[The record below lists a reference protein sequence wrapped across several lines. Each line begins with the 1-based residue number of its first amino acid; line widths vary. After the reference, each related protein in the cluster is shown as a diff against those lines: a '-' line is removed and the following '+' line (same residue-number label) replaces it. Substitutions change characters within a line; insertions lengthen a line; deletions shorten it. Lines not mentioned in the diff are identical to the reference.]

1 LRGRS
6 LLTGFKFARAAY
18 VMFAV
23 AVLLALLK
31 LGGLGAHPLFLR
43 IVPTESVAKA
53 AEPVAGGRASEGEVL
68 DLPDADD
75 STSGSVGRLLTLASR
90 VSNLPG
96 REESARTGE
105 PSRDDAP
112 VFHRPSSGKTRGT
125 DGEPVCGNLGDF
137 PKSSRAVFPLSSD
150 YFDSYEDTW
159 GAARPQGGHEGTDL
173 MSPTG
178 TPEFAIT
185 DGTIVPVKG
194 ANENGWNRLGGYT
207 VMLEAAYDAGPI
219 KKGDLFYYAH
229 MDDESALK
237 LGTKVRAG
245 QQIGVVGDTGEGR
258 EVTRGKFP
266 PHLHFGWYDTGSAS
280 SRTNLESGAMDPYP
294 LLLWLEANGGAVTGG
309 TDASYCEAQQEES
322 VPDST
327 STSSDLD
334 TGDRNDARPSPAVEE
349 SRQDHPQEPQSKPD
363 EEKKSDKVSRQT
375 DTQRK
380 DEVSASESDKQDE
393 AESVSNEALTPNASP
408 PTPLLSDSRSDR
420 VPQPAFAEDP
430 AKVDGDQQDT
440 EPPVESKARKPP
452 DLPKD
457 KEPKDR
463 IQPTCDPSEKADEGN
478 LVRITRHQAPITRE
492 EWLALLKAD
501 PDMRVCKA
509 GRSVQTLKDLAI
521 WTGHP
526 GHDEVRFYLRGG
538 EIVVK
543 NPDGPTIRKI
553 RKIADA
559 LGARVRYDDGEKD

>member
-1 LRGRS
+1 LLR
-6 LLTGFKFARAAY
+6 GFKFARAAY

-31 LGGLGAHPLFLR
+31 LGGFGVHPLFLR
-43 IVPTESVAKA
+43 IVPTETVAKA
-53 AEPVAGGRASEGEVL
+53 AESVTGEDASKGEAL
-68 DLPDADD
+68 DLPDAD
-75 STSGSVGRLLTLASR
+75 SPTSGSVGRLLTLASR
-90 VSNLPG
+90 VSNLPSRG
-96 REESARTGE
+96 ESARTGE
-105 PSRDDAP
+105 PSRDDTT
-112 VFHRPSSGKTRGT
+112 VFYRPST

-194 ANENGWNRLGGYT
+194 ANKNGWNMLGGYT
-207 VMLEAAYDAGPI
+207 VMLQAAYDAGPI

-229 MDDESALK
+229 MDEESTLK

-245 QQIGVVGDTGEGR
+245 QQIGVVGDTGEGG
-258 EVTRGKFP
+258 EATRGKFP
-266 PHLHFGWYDTGSAS
+266 PHLHLGWYDTGSAG
-280 SRTNLESGAMDPYP
+280 SRTDLESGAMDPYP

-309 TDASYCEAQQEES
+309 TDAVYCEAPQGSEPSADE
-322 VPDST
+322 DS
-327 STSSDLD
+327 SSGHTNPDLD
-334 TGDRNDARPSPAVEE
+334 TGDVNDARPSPAVEE
-349 SRQDHPQEPQSKPD
+349 SRHDHPQEPRSKPD
-363 EEKKSDKVSRQT
+363 EEKKPDKAGTQT
-375 DTQRK
+375 DAQTK
-380 DEVSASESDKQDE
+380 DEVSANESDKQDE
-393 AESVSNEALTPNASP
+393 AESVSDETPTSNASR
-408 PTPLLSDSRSDR
+408 PTPLLSNPRSDW
-420 VPQPAFAEDP
+420 VFQPSFAQDP
-430 AKVDGDQQDT
+430 AEEDGDRQDT
-440 EPPVESKARKPP
+440 EPPVEKEARKPPP

-463 IQPTCDPSEKADEGN
+463 TQPTPCDPPEKADEGN
-478 LVRITRHQAPITRE
+478 LVRVTRHQAPIKRE
-492 EWLALLKAD
+492 EWLALLRAD
-501 PDMRVCKA
+501 PDMRACKA
-509 GRSVQTLKDLAI
+509 GESDQKLSYKDLAI

-543 NPDGPTIRKI
+543 NPDDPTIQKM

-559 LGARVRYDDGEKD
+559 LGARVRYNDGEKE

>member
-1 LRGRS
+1 MLR
-6 LLTGFKFARAAY
+6 GFKFARAAY

-31 LGGLGAHPLFLR
+31 LGGFGTHPLFLR
-43 IVPTESVAKA
+43 IVPTETVAKA
-53 AEPVAGGRASEGEVL
+53 AEPVIGEDASKGEAL
-68 DLPDADD
+68 DLPVADG
-75 STSGSVGRLLTLASR
+75 SASGSVRRLLTLASR
-90 VSNLPG
+90 VSNLPSRG
-96 REESARTGE
+96 ESARTGE

-112 VFHRPSSGKTRGT
+112 VFYRPST
-125 DGEPVCGNLGDF
+125 DGETVCGNLGDF
-137 PKSSRAVFPLSSD
+137 PKSSRVVFPLSSD

-159 GAARPQGGHEGTDL
+159 GATRPQGGHEGTDL

-194 ANENGWNRLGGYT
+194 ANKNGWNTLGGYT
-207 VMLEAAYDAGPI
+207 VMLQAAYDAGPI

-229 MDDESALK
+229 MDEESTLK

-258 EVTRGKFP
+258 EATRGKFP
-266 PHLHFGWYDTGSAS
+266 PHLHLGWYDTGSAG
-280 SRTNLESGAMDPYP
+280 SRTDLESGAMDPYP
-294 LLLWLEANGGAVTGG
+294 LLLWIEAYGGAVTGG
-309 TDASYCEAQQEES
+309 TDASYCEAPQEP
-322 VPDST
+322 VPDFT
-327 STSSDLD
+327 STSPDLD

-363 EEKKSDKVSRQT
+363 EEKEPDKAGRQT
-375 DTQRK
+375 DAQSK
-380 DEVSASESDKQDE
+380 DEVSANESDKQDE
-393 AESVSNEALTPNASP
+393 AESASNETSTPNASR
-408 PTPLLSDSRSDR
+408 PTSLLSAPRSDW
-420 VPQPAFAEDP
+420 VLQPSFAEDP
-430 AKVDGDQQDT
+430 VEEGDGRQDT
-440 EPPVESKARKPP
+440 EPPVEKEARKPP

-463 IQPTCDPSEKADEGN
+463 TQPTPCDPLEKADEDN
-478 LVRITRHQAPITRE
+478 LVRITRHKPDGRLAPIKRE

-501 PDMRVCKA
+501 PDMRACKA
-509 GRSVQTLKDLAI
+509 GGSDQTLSHKDLAI

-543 NPDGPTIRKI
+543 NPDDPTIQKI
-553 RKIADA
+553 RKVADA
-559 LGARVRYDDGEKD
+559 LGARVRYNDGEKD

>member
-1 LRGRS
+1 M
-6 LLTGFKFARAAY
+6 LTGFKFARAAY

-43 IVPTESVAKA
+43 IVPTEPVAKA
-53 AEPVAGGRASEGEVL
+53 AEPVTGEDASEDETL
-68 DLPDADD
+68 DLPDADGP
-75 STSGSVGRLLTLASR
+75 TSGSVGRLLTLASR

-96 REESARTGE
+96 RESARTGE
-105 PSRDDAP
+105 SSRDDAP
-112 VFHRPSSGKTRGT
+112 VFYRPSSGKTRGT
-125 DGEPVCGNLGDF
+125 DGEPVCGNLGGF

-229 MDDESALK
+229 MDEESTLK

-258 EVTRGKFP
+258 EATRGKFP
-266 PHLHFGWYDTGSAS
+266 PHLHLGWYDTGSAD
-280 SRTNLESGAMDPYP
+280 SRTDLESGAMNPYP
-294 LLLWLEANGGAVTGG
+294 LLLWLEAYGGAVTGG
-309 TDASYCEAQQEES
+309 TGASYCEAPQGS

-327 STSSDLD
+327 STSPDLD
-334 TGDRNDARPSPAVEE
+334 TGDVNDARPSPAVEE
-349 SRQDHPQEPQSKPD
+349 SRQDHPKEPQSKPD
-363 EEKKSDKVSRQT
+363 EEKKPDKAGTQT
-375 DTQRK
+375 DAHSK
-380 DEVSASESDKQDE
+380 DEVSANESDKQDE
-393 AESVSNEALTPNASP
+393 AESVSNETPTPNASL
-408 PTPLLSDSRSDR
+408 PTSLLSAPRSDW
-420 VPQPAFAEDP
+420 VSQSSFAPGPAEE
-430 AKVDGDQQDT
+430 DGDRQDT
-440 EPPVESKARKPP
+440 EPPVEKEARKPP

-463 IQPTCDPSEKADEGN
+463 TQPTPCDSPEKADEGN
-478 LVRITRHQAPITRE
+478 LVRVTRHQAPIKRE

-509 GRSVQTLKDLAI
+509 GGSDQTPSHKDLAV

-538 EIVVK
+538 EIVVE
-543 NPDGPTIRKI
+543 NPDDPTIQKI

-559 LGARVRYDDGEKD
+559 LGARVRYDDSEKN